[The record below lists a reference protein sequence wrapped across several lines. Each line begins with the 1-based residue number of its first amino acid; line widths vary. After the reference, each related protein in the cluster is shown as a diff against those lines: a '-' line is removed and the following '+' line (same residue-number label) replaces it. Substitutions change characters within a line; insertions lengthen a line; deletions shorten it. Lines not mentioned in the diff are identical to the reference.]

1 MLTVKT
7 IVLFALAAQSACG
20 ALFPRHGPVKD
31 LSAKDFK
38 KELGDGMV
46 LFSAPW
52 CGYCKQVAPSWS
64 RAAETLSPLVPFYNI
79 DCDEEANKRFCAS
92 EGVQGYPT
100 IKTYPRGAKSA
111 GRVYTGVR
119 ETKDL
124 IDYATSMVS
133 GDKVK
138 KIKKTHDIDTWLTER
153 PEIPH
158 VLLLHP
164 SSHSVPLMWKVLAN
178 RLAGKM
184 AFGFHRDDQGATK
197 KAIGIDMKNEKV
209 DQVRVILWNLNG
221 EKEIY
226 EAGPLK
232 FEPLIKYFT
241 HIIGENPVP
250 VEDVKSSSKT
260 SSSTSSVAASA
271 TSKAQSSAAKAA
283 EEKRREMEDK
293 WQEEEQRDQLRRE
306 KREKDRL
313 ARVFEDQDRLAE
325 GEYDDPSP
333 IDNDAEEKVKV
344 VHVGHATP
352 EDPVQAEIDAA
363 LHELEEF
370 AATAAAAVHSS
381 KGAAHHHRTTDQ
393 SADTPLQEESEDFEH
408 GESHASDAQQVA
420 DDGHSATTPLEQ
432 EAEEFEHGVDAAVEL
447 QDGRVKDEL

>member
-7 IVLFALAAQSACG
+7 IALVALAAQSACG

-31 LSAKDFK
+31 LAAKDFK
-38 KELGDGMV
+38 KELGDG
-46 LFSAPW
+46 
-52 CGYCKQVAPSWS
+52 VAPAWS

-79 DCDEEANKRFCAS
+79 DCDEESNKRFCAS

-111 GRVYTGVR
+111 GKVYSGAR

-124 IDYATSMVS
+124 VDYATSMVS
-133 GDKVK
+133 SDKVK

-184 AFGFHRDDQGATK
+184 VFGFHRDDKGTTK
-197 KAIGIDMKNEKV
+197 KAIGIDMSNEKV

-250 VEDVKSSSKT
+250 VEDVKSSTKT
-260 SSSTSSVAASA
+260 STRKSTASTPA
-271 TSKAQSSAAKAA
+271 IPKAQSSAAKAA
-283 EEKRREMEDK
+283 DEKRREMEAK
-293 WQEEEQRDQLRRE
+293 WQEEERRDQLRRE
-306 KREKDRL
+306 KKERERL
-313 ARVFEDQDRLAE
+313 AKVFEDQDRLSE

-333 IDNDAEEKVKV
+333 IDENDTEEKVKV
-344 VHVGHATP
+344 VHVGHARP
-352 EDPVQAEIDAA
+352 EDPVQAEIEAA
-363 LHELEEF
+363 LHQLEEV
-370 AATAAAAVHSS
+370 AEAAAASVHGSE
-381 KGAAHHHRTTDQ
+381 GTARHHHASDQ
-393 SADTPLQEESEDFEH
+393 SADTPLQDKSEDFEH
-408 GESHASDAQQVA
+408 GESHAQVA
-420 DDGHSATTPLEQ
+420 DGGHSATTPLEQ
-432 EAEEFEHGVDAAVEL
+432 EAEEFEHGVDAAEEL
-447 QDGRVKDEL
+447 LDGRVKDEL